1 VAACWLDL
9 LDPTSEE
16 LRSALPPQV
25 GPDVLDELAAGTD
38 GRARPLLEA
47 HAGYAFGVFV
57 SILPEPD
64 EDRFVTRQIALVAT
78 KELLVT
84 VRRTPPDGPPWDPTP
99 LRTARDEPVGML
111 VHRIVDDVA
120 ESFLDVVDA
129 ADAEIDELEDHIE
142 DWTSADVRRRLATL
156 RHDLI
161 DARRVVGATR
171 SAVRAVV
178 DRTLDVG
185 EDELFPADVE
195 RRFADTYDTLFRAA
209 EELDVAREL
218 LSSSRDYHQS
228 LIAENQNEV
237 VKKLTVIASI
247 LLLPTF
253 IVGFYGQNFVTAFND
268 GYWRVGVSAA
278 LIVGSTLL
286 QLAVYRWRR
295 WI

>member
-1 VAACWLDL
+1 MAARWLDL
-9 LDPTSEE
+9 LDPTPEE

-25 GPDVLDELAAGTD
+25 GPDVLEELAADQD

-47 HAGYAFGVFV
+47 HAGYVFGVFV
-57 SILPEPD
+57 SILPDPD
-64 EDRFVTRQIALVAT
+64 EDRFVTRQVGVIAT
-78 KELLVT
+78 KELVVT
-84 VRRTPPDGPPWDPTP
+84 VRRTPRDGPPWDPAP
-99 LRTARDEPVGML
+99 LRTAGEEPVGVL

-120 ESFLDVVDA
+120 ESYLDVVDA

-142 DWTSADVRRRLATL
+142 DWSSGEVRRRLATL

-171 SAVRAVV
+171 SAVRCVV
-178 DRTLDVG
+178 DRTLDLG
-185 EDELFPADVE
+185 DDELFPEHVE

-209 EELDVAREL
+209 EALDVAREL

-247 LLLPTF
+247 LLLPTL

-268 GYWRVGVSAA
+268 AYWTVGVSAV
-278 LIVGSTLL
+278 LIVGSTVL
-286 QLAVYRWRR
+286 QLALYRWRH

>member
-1 VAACWLDL
+1 MAARWLDL
-9 LDPTSEE
+9 LDPTPEE

-25 GPDVLDELAAGTD
+25 GPDVLEELAADPD

-57 SILPEPD
+57 SILPDPS
-64 EDRFVTRQIALVAT
+64 EDRFVNRQIGVVAT

-84 VRRTPPDGPPWDPTP
+84 VRRTPVDGPPWDPAP
-99 LRTARDEPVGML
+99 LRTAGDDPVGL
-111 VHRIVDDVA
+111 LLHRIVDDVA
-120 ESFLDVVDA
+120 ESYLDVVDA

-142 DWTSADVRRRLATL
+142 DWSSSEVRRRLATL

-171 SAVRAVV
+171 SAVRSIV
-178 DRTLDVG
+178 DRTLDLG
-185 EDELFPADVE
+185 DGELFPEPVE

-253 IVGFYGQNFVTAFND
+253 IVGFYGQNFVSAFND
-268 GYWRVGVSAA
+268 GYWTIGVSAA
-278 LIVGSTLL
+278 LILGSTVL
-286 QLAVYRWRR
+286 QLAMYRWRR

>member
-1 VAACWLDL
+1 MAARWLDL
-9 LDPTSEE
+9 LDPTREE

-25 GPDVLDELAAGTD
+25 GPDVLEELAAETD
-38 GRARPLLEA
+38 GRPRPLLEA

-57 SILPEPD
+57 SILPDPEA
-64 EDRFVTRQIALVAT
+64 DRFVTRQIGVVAT
-78 KELLVT
+78 KDLLVT
-84 VRRTPPDGPPWDPTP
+84 VRRTPPDGPAWDPAP
-99 LRTARDEPVGML
+99 LRTAGEAPVGLL

-120 ESFLDVVDA
+120 ESYLDVVDA
-129 ADAEIDELEDHIE
+129 ADAEIDELEDHID
-142 DWTSADVRRRLATL
+142 DWSSSDVRRRLATL

-161 DARRVVGATR
+161 NTRRVVGATR
-171 SAVRAVV
+171 SAVRCVV
-178 DRTLDVG
+178 DRTLDLG
-185 EDELFPADVE
+185 DDELFPEPVE
-195 RRFADTYDTLFRAA
+195 RRFADTYDTLFRAG

-218 LSSSRDYHQS
+218 LSSSRDYHQA
-228 LIAENQNEV
+228 LIAENQNDV

-268 GYWRVGVSAA
+268 AYWKVGVSAV

-286 QLAVYRWRR
+286 QLALYRWRR